1 MSSRPKCE
9 WYESESEMWA
19 CGRAMGQYMGSFPNG
34 FLPRVNDKLGVPIYN
49 ETTLFPFGGITP
61 RRSNWVSNDIKKG
74 EPTGPND
81 EPLPA
86 DYGHDARDLPDSWT
100 NRFPIVI
107 SDPPYGK
114 HYSKDLYGVEYP
126 KPSSHFSEACR
137 VVKPGGYIVVLDQ
150 LVYNLEWAHNDHP
163 VEREQ
168 VTCITTGPNMRA
180 RVVNLFRKPDSL
192 DMWQ

>member
-1 MSSRPKCE
+1 MSQSVGRPKCE

-34 FLPRVNDKLGVPIYN
+34 FLPRVNDSLGIPIYN
-49 ETTLFPFGGITP
+49 ETVLFPFGGITP
-61 RRSNWVSNDIKKG
+61 RRSNWVSNDIKQG

-86 DYGHDARDLPDSWT
+86 DYGYDARDLPDSWT

-114 HYSKDLYGVEYP
+114 HTP
-126 KPSSHFSEACR
+126 KTCMMSSIPNR
-137 VVKPGGYIVVLDQ
+137 VRTLPKLA
-150 LVYNLEWAHNDHP
+150 E
-163 VEREQ
+163 
-168 VTCITTGPNMRA
+168 
-180 RVVNLFRKPDSL
+180 SL
-192 DMWQ
+192 NPADTLSC

>member
-9 WYESESEMWA
+9 WYESESEMWV
-19 CGRAMGQYMGSFPNG
+19 CGRAIGRYMGSFPNG

-100 NRFPIVI
+100 NRYPIVV

-114 HYSKDLYGVEYP
+114 HYSEDLYGVEYP
-126 KPSSHFSEACR
+126 KPSSHFAEACR
-137 VVKPGGYIVVLDQ
+137 VVQPGGYIVVLDQ
-150 LVYNLEWAHNDHP
+150 LVYNLDWAHDDHP

-180 RVVNLFRKPDSL
+180 RVVNVFRKPDTL
-192 DMWQ
+192 EAWQ